1 MSLVQPSSPV
11 RALLDEQ
18 IPRLLGRH
26 LDGHEVDIVSRRGW
40 TGVKNGALLQLM
52 HGEYDV
58 FVTMDR
64 GIEHQ
69 QNLSRF
75 DLAIVRLVAPGNTHK
90 DLAPLMTQA
99 DAAIRRARP
108 GRVLRI
114 GGRTR

>member
-69 QNLSRF
+69 QNLARLSFGVLLIRAPSNRMI
-75 DLAIVRLVAPGNTHK
+75 DLLPLVPAILEILTDVQPGK
-90 DLAPLMTQA
+90 LF
-99 DAAIRRARP
+99 
-108 GRVLRI
+108 RV
-114 GGRTR
+114 GS

>member
-1 MSLVQPSSPV
+1 MRV
-11 RALLDEQ
+11 LLDENL
-18 IPRLLGRH
+18 PRRLLG
-26 LDGHEVDIVSRRGW
+26 LLGEDLVAVTVARRGW
-40 TGVKNGALLQLM
+40 KGKKNGELLAAA
-52 HGEYDV
+52 EEEFDV
-58 FVTMDR
+58 LLTMDR